1 MTQKMQ
7 QDDFLLHI
15 VLPVFLWLIFLLE
28 VALRFG
34 GPLQVTRIYCVLGLL
49 DVTLQLSDTAI
60 FTQIGQGST
69 SFVDLFVQL
78 SNVLSNLLDI
88 ESEFTNSCFVAQYG
102 IGTVLKFFT
111 TPLSYITKSRD
122 ISGFRGI

>member
-1 MTQKMQ
+1 LYK
-7 QDDFLLHI
+7 DNLLLHI

-28 VALRFG
+28 VTLRFG
-34 GPLQVTRIYCVLGLL
+34 GPLQVTRIYCVLGML

-60 FTQIGQGST
+60 FTQIGQGGT

-78 SNVLSNLLDI
+78 SNVLSNLLDV
-88 ESEFTNSCFVAQYG
+88 EPEFTDSCFEARYG
-102 IGTVLKFFT
+102 IGTVLKLFAA
-111 TPLSYITKSRD
+111 PLSYITESRD